1 MLWFHLRSSILRAF
15 LLAVFCFFPIE
26 AWAVDYHVKAAQDF
40 QNALTLAAAS
50 SVSNNIYLTNGYYLG
65 NFNYNSTNVNSIT
78 ILAEAGVT
86 NTLITVDGGGTGSSL
101 NISASGSPF
110 VTVQG
115 ITFLRN
121 CSSTSIGALQIAGG
135 NTTILVNGCQFLSPS
150 NSTGIGLLIN
160 AGVNAMVTNCVAT
173 GISGGGVGSG
183 VSITGVITNVTV
195 QNCTITLNGS
205 VGSIYNNFAS
215 PGILIIGANN
225 IYVTGCLFGSNSNSA
240 TGYYNAGYSGGGLY
254 CKGTSANVTGNSF
267 INNAS
272 SGSGAGGFFQLDS
285 LLLIGNLFE
294 GNGNSGSGYTQGGAI
309 YTSATSVLAANNI
322 FAGNI
327 GNYGGAISSYAIL
340 STLSNNVFAGNIA
353 ISGTGGGGALLY
365 GGCQVV
371 NNAFRSN
378 SVSGMY
384 PGGGQYNYGGGIYC
398 ISYDTNIIQIL
409 GNSFQQNIADFGG
422 GIYATGPNVIVQD
435 NLVYNN
441 VVGTTASR
449 GGGIWVN
456 PTSSLNMVNNTIYGN
471 SSLGNGGGVALIVS
485 GTSELLNVY
494 NNIIWGNTAT
504 VSGGDVWLSGTGQKK
519 IFSNNDADNLYG
531 VWDLAQNN
539 IDLSPKFF
547 DPVNCDFHIQTTS
560 PCRSVGTTTAPSLP
574 STDLEGNPRIVNGL
588 VDIGCYQFTTTV
600 PHPADTNKDFVISAA
615 EFNAYSA
622 AWKSGQSW
630 VTGPSPILAE
640 YLTRAGY
647 LMTNGGT
654 YHNDGSARP
663 VNWKIGH

>member
-1 MLWFHLRSSILRAF
+1 MLRFVFQKSILRP
-15 LLAVFCFFPIE
+15 LVLAVLGILPIE

-65 NFNYNSTNVNSIT
+65 NFNYNSTNVNSLT
-78 ILAEAGVT
+78 IRAESGVT

-115 ITFLRN
+115 LTFLRN
-121 CSSTSIGALQIAGG
+121 CGSTILGALQVVGG
-135 NTTILVNGCQFLSPS
+135 NTTIFLNGCAFLSPS
-150 NSTGIGLLIN
+150 NSSGIGLNIL
-160 AGVNAMVTNCVAT
+160 
-173 GISGGGVGSG
+173 SG
-183 VSITGVITNVTV
+183 TNVTV
-195 QNCTITLNGS
+195 NNCSAIGSATAGGGTGINISSILNNVTIQNCIIATNGVTSGNGIYVNNIGSIVVQGNLLIGNSGNYFSGTSVLLSSNTITANLPYSGAFCEGTTITLYGNNFNNNS
-205 VGSIYNNFAS
+205 VGW
-215 PGILIIGANN
+215 PG
-225 IYVTGCLFGSNSNSA
+225 S
-240 TGYYNAGYSGGGLY
+240 SGGGAH
-254 CKGTSANVTGNSF
+254 CSGSTITVTGNSF
-267 INNAS
+267 ISNSALNT
-272 SGSGAGGFFQLDS
+272 SGWYSETA
-285 LLLIGNLFE
+285 
-294 GNGNSGSGYTQGGAI
+294 
-309 YTSATSVLAANNI
+309 
-322 FAGNI
+322 
-327 GNYGGAISSYAIL
+327 
-340 STLSNNVFAGNIA
+340 
-353 ISGTGGGGALLY
+353 GGGAY
-365 GGCQVV
+365 CSGTMITVSSNVFIDNIASSISTCCG
-371 NNAFRSN
+371 NNAY
-378 SVSGMY
+378 GA
-384 PGGGQYNYGGGIYC
+384 GGGIYC
-398 ISYDTNIIQIL
+398 IGYTLLSNNIFIGNLVGDPPSGSTPIGNGGGAYCTSTDTNSTIIS
-409 GNSFQQNIADFGG
+409 GNTFQQNSASLGG
-422 GIYATGPNVIVQD
+422 GLYVSGPAITIVD
-435 NLVYNN
+435 NLAVMNTATN
-441 VVGTTASR
+441 TTSK

-456 PTSSLNMVNNTIYGN
+456 PTSTLNMVNNTIYGN
-471 SSLGNGGGVALIVS
+471 SSLGTGGGVAVIIA

-547 DPVNCDFHIQTTS
+547 DPVNGDFHIQTTS
-560 PCRSVGTTTAPSLP
+560 PCRSVGTITAPSLP
-574 STDLEGNPRIVNGL
+574 STDLEGNPRMVNGL